1 MSKQQHSLS
10 ANLAGSLFI
19 GLLIHTPLIFV
30 ALLISRKFSTIDI
43 RIDDVISIS
52 LLATLVSTVTIA
64 LFDRSYRIK
73 NDTYVPAGL
82 VPTLYEAVPWVVVTS
97 ATAVVL
103 LQTYDGKVALLGAV
117 AGIAGGTL
125 PALALNTP
133 WKGALTDSEYEEK
146 LRKGNEII
154 KEGFEEIREEVEQR
168 RWGSRG

>member
-30 ALLISRKFSTIDI
+30 ALLISRRFSTIDI
-43 RIDDVISIS
+43 RIDDVIAIS
-52 LLATLVSTVTIA
+52 LLATLVSTVAIA

-103 LQTYDGKVALLGAV
+103 LQAYDGKVALVGAV

-133 WKGALTDSEYEEK
+133 WRDALTDSEYEEK
-146 LRKGNEII
+146 LREGNEII
-154 KEGFEEIREEVEQR
+154 REGFEEIREDIKQR
-168 RWGSRG
+168 KERSRG